1 VRSRGQHG
9 DGDSKE
15 ALVVAARQLFAEVG
29 FERTTMRAVAARA
42 GVDPALIYHYFD
54 SKEGLLGAVLTLP
67 AGAAPLLAGFTGN
80 PEHAGVEL
88 VRRALRVWADE
99 GLRQQAVAML
109 RIATSQ
115 EAAAGRF
122 RDAHRAFVLRVVGD
136 VVAEDQRELRAAL
149 IGSHLSG
156 LMLHRYVL
164 KSPDLAAATEAELIA
179 TVGPVIQHYLT
190 GRIAPRTR
198 R

>member
-9 DGDSKE
+9 DGDTKE
-15 ALVVAARQLFAEVG
+15 ALVVAARQLFAELG
-29 FERTTMRAVAARA
+29 FERTTMRTVAARA
-42 GVDPALIYHYFD
+42 GVDPALIYHYFGG
-54 SKEGLLGAVLTLP
+54 KEGLLAAVLTPP
-67 AGAAPLLAGFTGN
+67 AGAAPLLAGFTGH
-80 PEHAGVEL
+80 PEQAGAEL

-190 GRIAPRTR
+190 GRIAPRTWH
-198 R
+198 